1 MLELYIMNRH
11 ISSRGVSQ
19 VIAALLLI
27 AIAVAAAILLYVFA
41 IGLLGSLGT
50 GGGQQTK
57 EQLIM
62 EGYNFV
68 NTGSLS
74 VTLRNVGPATIGMAT
89 ADYFINGV
97 QVTPTTA
104 CPNLTPTQSC
114 PVTLGYGGTSLV
126 GGAAYPFKVVTP
138 EGGVF
143 SYSVIAG
150 GSS

>member
-1 MLELYIMNRH
+1 MNRH
-11 ISSRGVSQ
+11 FSNRGVSQ

-57 EQLIM
+57 QQLIM
-62 EGYNFV
+62 EAYSWTDV
-68 NTGSLS
+68 ATLA
-74 VTLRNVGPATIGMAT
+74 VTVRNVGPANIAIDTADVFVNGIQISTTGGGCTGPLTPQQSCVMSLDAT
-89 ADYFINGV
+89 AAD
-97 QVTPTTA
+97 A
-104 CPNLTPTQSC
+104 AM
-114 PVTLGYGGTSLV
+114 SLV
-126 GGAAYPFKVVTP
+126 SGAAYPLKIVTP

-143 SYSVIAG
+143 SYSIILG